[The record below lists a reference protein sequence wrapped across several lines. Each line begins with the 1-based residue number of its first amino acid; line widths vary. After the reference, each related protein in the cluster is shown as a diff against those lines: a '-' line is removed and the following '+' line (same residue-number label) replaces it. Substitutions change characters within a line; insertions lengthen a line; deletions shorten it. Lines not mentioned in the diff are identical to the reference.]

1 MAHNLVDVDTWTAAV
16 TVPDDGDAANAASVE
31 AGMQDL
37 ADRTYYLH
45 EKIVGV
51 ASTITVPIPLCA
63 SAFNQDARFIASDG
77 IAAYG
82 YGCWEQADPT
92 SGGGLAFGIYLPFE
106 SGQLSSVTLYVT
118 GRWSGAAHAGP
129 VGTMPTLTIQQQALA
144 TGVVTDLATVT
155 DTTVAPATYDVPHTI
170 VNPCGPV
177 PIGPTHTYW
186 LVVTG
191 EAGANSATHHFAVYG
206 ATATIIP

>member
-1 MAHNLVDVDTWTAAV
+1 MAHNLVDVETFPAAISIM
-16 TVPDDGDAANAASVE
+16 DDGDAANAASVE
-31 AGMQDL
+31 TGRQQL
-37 ADRTYYLH
+37 ANRTYYLH

-63 SAFNQDARFIASDG
+63 SAFNANARFYSADG
-77 IAAYG
+77 VAAYG
-82 YGCWEQADPT
+82 LGCWVQSDIT
-92 SGGGLAFGIYLPFE
+92 SIGGLAFGIYLPFE

-118 GRWSGAAHAGP
+118 GLYSGAAHAGAI
-129 VGTMPTLTIQQQALA
+129 GAMPTLTIQQQALA

-191 EAGANSATHHFAVYG
+191 EAGANAANSRFAVYG